1 MSYIEIISS
10 GPAMGRRENLIKP
23 QYIIGRHP
31 ECDIVLESGAV
42 VSRQHARLFARNG
55 GYACEDLGS
64 RNGTFVNGKLI
75 NGPTQLQ
82 DGDSIR
88 ICDIEMSYGDTKEQ
102 SSFKGEFGSSKS
114 GGLGVL
120 IEDDENEENVSPSVQ
135 ARMGMD
141 VRGSEYG
148 FQLSASAESRLAAL
162 LEIMR
167 NLGKTIGI
175 DEVLPKVLDSLF
187 SIFLQADRGF
197 IVLKDSAGNLVTRA
211 TKTRNKD
218 QEDRARLSKTVLREV
233 MKTKQA
239 IISLD
244 ASGDFSMSES
254 VADFKIKSMIVA
266 PLLNFEGEP
275 LGVIQIDS
283 TQTKGGFEAKDLE
296 ILIGVANQAGIAIE
310 NAQMHENLVAQKL
323 VEQDLVLAAQV
334 QLAFL
339 PKSSPACNG
348 LSFYQYYNPAQQ
360 IGGDY
365 FDYLELDNNRL
376 VIALADVVGH
386 GVAAAM
392 FMAKLSAEARFAFA
406 SISDPRKA
414 MAQLNDRITAL
425 DADRFITMSVIV
437 LDKNTNKATIVIAGH
452 MPPIHY
458 HADGSISEPGE
469 DIAGPP
475 LGIMSDV
482 EFDAMEVIL
491 QPGECLTMY
500 TDGIFEAPNKTGEQ
514 FSINRVR
521 KIIEKAKGQVKPAGE
536 ELIQSVLEH
545 IVDCEQEDDMC
556 IVIVGRDH

>member
-1 MSYIEIISS
+1 
-10 GPAMGRRENLIKP
+10 
-23 QYIIGRHP
+23 
-31 ECDIVLESGAV
+31 
-42 VSRQHARLFARNG
+42 
-55 GYACEDLGS
+55 
-64 RNGTFVNGKLI
+64 
-75 NGPTQLQ
+75 
-82 DGDSIR
+82 
-88 ICDIEMSYGDTKEQ
+88 
-102 SSFKGEFGSSKS
+102 
-114 GGLGVL
+114 
-120 IEDDENEENVSPSVQ
+120 
-135 ARMGMD
+135 MD

-148 FQLSASAESRLAAL
+148 VHVSASAEARLSSL

-167 NLGKTIGI
+167 NLGKTVGI
-175 DEVLPKVLDSLF
+175 EEVLPKVLDSLF
-187 SIFLQADRGF
+187 RIFLQADRGF
-197 IVLKDSAGNLVTRA
+197 IVLKDDAGNLVRRWV
-211 TKTRNKD
+211 KTRNAE
-218 QEDRARLSKTVLREV
+218 QEDQVRLSKTVLREV
-233 MKTKQA
+233 MKSKQA

-244 ASGDFSMSES
+244 AGGDFSMSES

-310 NAQMHENLVAQKL
+310 NAQMHDNMIAQKL
-323 VEQDLVLAAQV
+323 VEQDLQLASQV

-339 PKSSPACNG
+339 PKTAPKVPG

-425 DADRFITMSVIV
+425 EAERFITMSVIV
-437 LDKNTNKATIVIAGH
+437 LDKTTNKATIVIAGH
-452 MPPIHY
+452 MPPIHF

-482 EFDAMEVIL
+482 EFDSCEVTIE
-491 QPGECLTMY
+491 PGECLTMY
-500 TDGIFEAPNKTGEQ
+500 TDGIFEAPNKAGEQ

-521 KIIEKAKGQVKPAGE
+521 KIIEDAKGSVVPAGE
-536 ELIQSVLEH
+536 ELIKSVKEH
-545 IVDCEQEDDMC
+545 IVGCEQEDDMC
-556 IVIVGRDH
+556 IVIVGRDRETIQQHSRLAVPHSTDLL

>member
-1 MSYIEIISS
+1 MSYIEMIS
-10 GPAMGRRENLIKP
+10 GPMMGMRRDLTKP

-31 ECDIVLESGAV
+31 ECDVVLESGAV

-64 RNGTFVNGKLI
+64 RNGTFINGKLL

-82 DGDSIR
+82 DGDTIR
-88 ICDIEMSYGDTKEQ
+88 ICDIEMSFGDTREQ
-102 SSFKGEFGSSKS
+102 SSIKAEVVSGKG

-120 IEDDENEENVSPSVQ
+120 IEDDENDENAAPSVT
-135 ARMGMD
+135 ARMD

-148 FQLSASAESRLAAL
+148 VQVSASAEARLSAL

-167 NLGKTIGI
+167 NLGKTVGI
-175 DEVLPKVLDSLF
+175 EEVLPKVLDSLF
-187 SIFLQADRGF
+187 RIFLQADRGF
-197 IVLKDSAGNLVTRA
+197 IVLKDDAGNLVRRWV
-211 TKTRNKD
+211 KTRKAE
-218 QEDRARLSKTVLREV
+218 QEDQVRLSKTVLREV
-233 MKTKQA
+233 MKSKQA

-244 ASGDFSMSES
+244 AGGDFSMSES

-310 NAQMHENLVAQKL
+310 NAQMHENMIAQKL
-323 VEQDLVLAAQV
+323 VEQDLQLASQV

-339 PKSSPACNG
+339 PKTSPRIPG
-348 LSFYQYYNPAQQ
+348 ISFYQYYNPAQQ

-425 DADRFITMSVIV
+425 DAERFITMSVIV
-437 LDKNTNKATIVIAGH
+437 LDKTTHKATIVIAGH
-452 MPPIHY
+452 MPPIHF
-458 HADGSISEPGE
+458 HADGSISEPGDE
-469 DIAGPP
+469 ISGPP

-482 EFDAMEVIL
+482 EFDSFEVTL
-491 QPGECLTMY
+491 EPGECLTMY
-500 TDGIFEAPNKTGEQ
+500 TDGIFEAPNNAGEQ
-514 FSINRVR
+514 FSIKRVR
-521 KIIEKAKGQVKPAGE
+521 KIIEAAKGSVVPAGE
-536 ELIQSVLEH
+536 ELIKSVKEH
-545 IVDCEQEDDMC
+545 IVGCEQEDDMC
-556 IVIVGRDH
+556 IVIVGRDR

>member
-10 GPAMGRRENLIKP
+10 GPAMGRRENLTKD

-42 VSRQHARLFARNG
+42 VSRQHARLFSRDG

-88 ICDIEMSYGDTKEQ
+88 ICDIEMSYGDTREQ
-102 SSFKGEFGSSKS
+102 SALKGPFASPNAQ
-114 GGLGVL
+114 GLGVL
-120 IEDDENEENVSPSVQ
+120 IEDDEDEENAGTSVQ

-187 SIFLQADRGF
+187 TIFLQADRGF
-197 IVLKDSAGNLVTRA
+197 IVLKDAGGNLVTRA

-310 NAQMHENLVAQKL
+310 NAQMHENLIAQKL

-334 QLAFL
+334 QMAFL
-339 PKSSPACNG
+339 PKASPACCG

-365 FDYLELDNNRL
+365 FDYLELDNDRL

-437 LDKNTNKATIVIAGH
+437 LDKPTNTATIVIAGH

-458 HADGSISEPGE
+458 HADGSITEPGE

-482 EFDAMEVIL
+482 EFDAVEVVL

-521 KIIEKAKGQVKPAGE
+521 KIIENADGQVKSAGE
-536 ELIQSVLEH
+536 KLIESVQEH

-556 IVIVGRDH
+556 IVIVGRDR

>member
-1 MSYIEIISS
+1 MIS
-10 GPAMGRRENLIKP
+10 GPAMGRREVLTKP
-23 QYIIGRHP
+23 QYVIGRHP
-31 ECDIVLESGAV
+31 ECDLVLESGAV
-42 VSRQHARLFARNG
+42 VSRQHARLFSRNG

-82 DGDSIR
+82 DGDTVR
-88 ICDIEMSYGDTKEQ
+88 ICDIEMLFGDVREQ
-102 SSFKGEFGSSKS
+102 SSIRADEGSSKNQP
-114 GGLGVL
+114 LGVL
-120 IEDDENEENVSPSVQ
+120 IDEDEDESESEKNAVRTVTG
-135 ARMGMD
+135 RLD

-148 FQLSASAESRLAAL
+148 FQLSASAESKLSAL

-187 SIFLQADRGF
+187 TIFLQADRGF
-197 IVLKDSAGNLVTRA
+197 IVLKDETGKLVPRSV
-211 TKTRNKD
+211 KTRNKD
-218 QEDRARLSKTVLREV
+218 QEDQVRLSKTVLREV
-233 MKTKQA
+233 MKTKEA
-239 IISLD
+239 IMSLD

-310 NAQMHENLVAQKL
+310 NAQMHDNMIAQKL
-323 VEQDLVLAAQV
+323 VEQDLQLASQV

-339 PKSSPACNG
+339 PKAAPKVPG

-425 DADRFITMSVIV
+425 EAERFITMSVIV
-437 LDKNTNKATIVIAGH
+437 LDKTTNKATIVIAGH
-452 MPPIHY
+452 MPPIHF

-482 EFDAMEVIL
+482 EFDSCEVTIE
-491 QPGECLTMY
+491 PGECLTMY
-500 TDGIFEAPNKTGEQ
+500 TDGIFEAPNKAGEQ

-521 KIIEKAKGQVKPAGE
+521 KIIEDAKGSVVPAGE
-536 ELIQSVLEH
+536 ELIKSVKEH
-545 IVDCEQEDDMC
+545 IVGCEQEDDMC
-556 IVIVGRDH
+556 IVIVGRDR

>member
-1 MSYIEIISS
+1 MSYIEINS
-10 GPAMGRRENLIKP
+10 GPAMGRREVLTKP
-23 QYIIGRHP
+23 QYVIGRHP

-64 RNGTFVNGKLI
+64 RNGTYVNDKLI

-82 DGDSIR
+82 DGDMVR
-88 ICDIEMSYGDTKEQ
+88 ICDIEMSFGDTQEQ
-102 SSFKGEFGSSKS
+102 SSIRGEFGSSKS
-114 GGLGVL
+114 PALGVL
-120 IEDDENEENVSPSVQ
+120 IDDDEQEDSSTGPSVT
-135 ARMGMD
+135 ARMD

-148 FQLSASAESRLAAL
+148 VQISASAEARLAAL

-187 SIFLQADRGF
+187 RIFLQADRGF
-197 IVLKDSAGNLVTRA
+197 IVLKDSSGSLVPRWV
-211 TKTRNKD
+211 KTRNPE
-218 QEDRARLSKTVLREV
+218 QEDQVRLSKTVLREV

-266 PLLNFEGEP
+266 PLLNFENEP

-283 TQTKGGFEAKDLE
+283 TQTKGGFESKDLE

-310 NAQMHENLVAQKL
+310 NAQLHENMVAQKL
-323 VEQDLVLAAQV
+323 VEQDLQLASQV

-339 PKSSPACNG
+339 PKTSPACNG

-406 SISDPRKA
+406 SIHDPRKA

-437 LDKNTNKATIVIAGH
+437 LDKTTHKATIVIAGH
-452 MPPIHY
+452 MPPIYY
-458 HADGSISEPGE
+458 HADGSISEPG
-469 DIAGPP
+469 DQIAGPP
-475 LGIMSDV
+475 LGIMSDI
-482 EFDAMEVIL
+482 EFESMEITL
-491 QPGECLTMY
+491 EPGECLTMY
-500 TDGIFEAPNKTGEQ
+500 TDGIFEAPNKAGEQ
-514 FSINRVR
+514 FSINKVR
-521 KIIEKAKGQVKPAGE
+521 KIIENAKGKVTPVGE
-536 ELIQSVLEH
+536 EMIQSVKEH
-545 IVDCEQEDDMC
+545 IVGCEQEDDMC
-556 IVIVGRDH
+556 LVIVGRDH